1 MMIVTDKAAE
11 KIQALLN
18 AEGKDTTHGLRIGVR
33 SGGCSGFQ
41 YEMVFDAPKEADE
54 VFSNGEAK
62 VLVDKKSLLFV
73 DGSVLDY
80 NEGLTNAGFVIRN
93 PQATDTCGCGQ
104 SFSV

>member
-11 KIQALLN
+11 KIQVLLK
-18 AEGKDTTHGLRIGVR
+18 AEGKDTHCGLRIGVS

-41 YEMVFDAPKEADE
+41 YEMVFDAPKEEDE

-93 PQATDTCGCGQ
+93 PHATDTCGCGQ